1 MPGKLKLTKNQLK
14 KEKDALKMF
23 QRYLPML
30 QLKKQQ
36 LQLELARIKKQKEER
51 EGIIKQA
58 RTEVEGWIEVFAQSS
73 LKGWLTVK
81 KINTTVG
88 NVAGVEIPVF
98 QEAEIEKKPYDF
110 IQTPLW
116 VDFALEKIEA
126 ILREKAALS
135 VLKRQ
140 EELVGEELRI
150 ATQRV
155 NLFEKVMI
163 PRTQENIRVI
173 KIYLGDM
180 QTAEVVRGK
189 IAKAK
194 AAARREALKI

>member
-1 MPGKLKLTKNQLK
+1 M
-14 KEKDALKMF
+14 
-23 QRYLPML
+23 
-30 QLKKQQ
+30 
-36 LQLELARIKKQKEER
+36 
-51 EGIIKQA
+51 
-58 RTEVEGWIEVFAQSS
+58 
-73 LKGWLTVK
+73 
-81 KINTTVG
+81 
-88 NVAGVEIPVF
+88 
-98 QEAEIEKKPYDF
+98 
-110 IQTPLW
+110 
-116 VDFALEKIEA
+116 DFALEKIEA

>member
-36 LQLELARIKKQKEER
+36 LQLELARIKKQREER

-110 IQTPLW
+110 MQTPLW

-126 ILREKAALS
+126 ILREKAAGYS
-135 VLKRQ
+135 PK
-140 EELVGEELRI
+140 
-150 ATQRV
+150 ATFAKYSNQISATF
-155 NLFEKVMI
+155 LFQYGI
-163 PRTQENIRVI
+163 
-173 KIYLGDM
+173 G
-180 QTAEVVRGK
+180 QTF
-189 IAKAK
+189 
-194 AAARREALKI
+194 

>member
-1 MPGKLKLTKNQLK
+1 MPEKLKLTKNQLK

-23 QRYLPML
+23 RRYLPML

-36 LQLELARIKKQKEER
+36 LQLELARIKRQIEER
-51 EGIIKQA
+51 EETIRQA
-58 RTEVEGWIEVFAQSS
+58 KAEVEAWVEVLAQSS
-73 LKGWLTVK
+73 LRGWLKVK
-81 KINTTVG
+81 NINTVLG
-88 NVAGVEIPVF
+88 NIAGVEIPVF
-98 QEAEIEKKPYDF
+98 QEAEIEKTAYDF
-110 IQTPLW
+110 MQVPLW
-116 VDFALEKIEA
+116 VDFALEKAEA
-126 ILREKAALS
+126 ILKQEAALS

-140 EELVGEELRI
+140 EERVREELRI
-150 ATQRV
+150 AAQRV

-189 IAKAK
+189 IAKTK
-194 AAARREALKI
+194 AAIRRQALKI

>member
-36 LQLELARIKKQKEER
+36 LQLELARIKKQREER

-110 IQTPLW
+110 MQTPLW

>member
-36 LQLELARIKKQKEER
+36 LQLELARIKKQREER

-58 RTEVEGWIEVFAQSS
+58 RAEVEGWIEVFAQSS

-110 IQTPLW
+110 MQTPLW

>member
-36 LQLELARIKKQKEER
+36 LQLELARIKKQREER

-194 AAARREALKI
+194 AAARRETLKI

>member
-36 LQLELARIKKQKEER
+36 LQLELARIKKQREER

-110 IQTPLW
+110 MQTPLW

-194 AAARREALKI
+194 AAARRETLKI